1 MIDQIE
7 EQQPMRGLDEYWAMV
22 VRRRWWILGPLFLGW
37 LIVFASAWII
47 PPKYTSDTVILVEQ
61 QKVPQQ
67 FVMPNV
73 QVDLQE
79 RLQSITQ
86 QVLSRSRLLS
96 IINNLHLYQGLFFS
110 SPDDQIKQMRN
121 DIKIDLVQ
129 TPPVPGRPSELT
141 AFKIAYQADKA
152 QIAQQVNTQLASFFI
167 DENVR
172 ASQQQSEST
181 TNFLDTQLTA
191 AAAALAAQEKK
202 IREYEASH
210 QGELPDQLQSN
221 LQILSGT
228 QNQLQSTIDARD
240 KALQQQAY
248 LTSLATQYDAM
259 GITESTPATP
269 VTTAQQLESMR
280 AELATLEAKY
290 TPDHPD
296 VKKLKDSI
304 SNLESMQKQQGE
316 DAKSDKNSDDGDKT
330 AATPGQL
337 QAMGPVMQIQSQI
350 KANKIEIQTYE
361 SRIAKLEAKVNE
373 YQARLNSTPGRQQ
386 ELADIMRNY
395 DESKK
400 NYDELLGKSLASNLA
415 TNLNRQQQGDQFR
428 IIDPP
433 SLPEKSSFPDRFKF
447 SLAGLGVGL
456 ALAFVFGVG
465 SEFLDDRIRGEQD
478 LLGAAQLPVLAEIPS
493 LQTDREIA
501 AQRWKPW
508 IAVAAAVL
516 IAIIIPTGIWYAYFW
531 G

>member
-1 MIDQIE
+1 MMEELDDQK
-7 EQQPMRGLDEYWAMV
+7 PMRGLDEYWAMV
-22 VRRRWWILGPLFLGW
+22 VCRRWWILGPLFLGW

-47 PPKYTSDTVILVEQ
+47 PPKYTSECVILVEP

-67 FVMPNV
+67 FVLPNV
-73 QVDLQE
+73 QVDLSE

-86 QVLSRSRLLS
+86 QVLSRSRLLT
-96 IINNLHLYQGLFFS
+96 IINNLHLYQGIFFS
-110 SPDDQIKQMRN
+110 SPDDQIMQMRK

-129 TPPVPGRPSELT
+129 TPPAPGKSAELT
-141 AFKIAYQADKA
+141 AFKISYVADKP
-152 QIAQQVNTQLASFFI
+152 QIAQQVNTQLAGLFI

-181 TNFLDTQLTA
+181 TNFLDSQLTG
-191 AAAALAAQEKK
+191 AAAALAVQEKK
-202 IREYEASH
+202 IREYEAAH
-210 QGELPDQLQSN
+210 MGELPDQLQSN
-221 LQILSGT
+221 LQILGGAQS
-228 QNQLQSTIDARD
+228 QLQSAIDARD
-240 KALQQQAY
+240 KALQQQTY
-248 LTSLATQYDAM
+248 LNSLLTQYDQM
-259 GITESTPATP
+259 GVTENTTPMGGTQ
-269 VTTAQQLESMR
+269 AQQLDALR
-280 AELATLEAKY
+280 AELAQLQAKY

-296 VKKLKDSI
+296 VKKLKQTI
-304 SNLESMQKQQGE
+304 TEMEQMQKE
-316 DAKSDKNSDDGDKT
+316 TAESKSNDASKDSDKPT
-330 AATPGQL
+330 TTPSQL
-337 QAMGPVMQIQSQI
+337 QAMTPVMQIQSQL
-350 KANKIEIQTYE
+350 KANKLEIQSQE
-361 SRIAKLEAKVNE
+361 ARIGRIEQKVNQ
-373 YQARLNSTPGRQQ
+373 YQARLNATPGRQQ

-400 NYDELLGKSLASNLA
+400 NYDTLLGKTMASSLATS
-415 TNLNRQQQGDQFR
+415 LNRQQQGDQFR

-447 SLAGLGVGL
+447 SLAGLGIGL

-465 SEFLDDRIRGEQD
+465 SEFLDDRIRSETD
-478 LLGAAQLPVLAEIPS
+478 LLNAAELPVLAEIPP
-493 LQTDREIA
+493 LPTDREIA

>member
-1 MIDQIE
+1 MMEELDDQK
-7 EQQPMRGLDEYWAMV
+7 QMRGLDEYWAMV

-47 PPKYTSDTVILVEQ
+47 PPKYTSETVILVEQ

-67 FVMPNV
+67 FVLSNV
-73 QVDLQE
+73 QVDLAE

-86 QVLSRSRLLS
+86 QVLSRGRLLK
-96 IINNLHLYQGLFFS
+96 IINDLHLYQGLFFS
-110 SPDDQIKQMRN
+110 SPDDQVLQFRK

-129 TPPVPGRPSELT
+129 TPAAPGKSAELT
-141 AFKIAYQADKA
+141 AFKISYVADKP

-172 ASQQQSEST
+172 ASQLQSEST
-181 TNFLDTQLTA
+181 TNFLDSQLTA
-191 AAAALAAQEKK
+191 AGAALAAQEKQ
-202 IREYEASH
+202 IREYEGSH

-228 QNQLQSTIDARD
+228 QSQLQSAVDARD

-248 LTSLATQYDAM
+248 LVSLATQYDSM
-259 GITESTPATP
+259 GVNESTPATGGSS
-269 VTTAQQLESMR
+269 AQQLDQLR
-280 AELATLEAKY
+280 AALAAAEARY

-296 VKKLKDSI
+296 VKKLKDTIAKTEQMNKDTS
-304 SNLESMQKQQGE
+304 
-316 DAKSDKNSDDGDKT
+316 DTKSDGTTDTDKPT
-330 AATPGQL
+330 ATASQV
-337 QAMGPVMQIQSQI
+337 QAMTPVMQIQSQI
-350 KANKIEIQTYE
+350 KANKMEIQ
-361 SRIAKLEAKVNE
+361 SREAQISRLEAKVNQ
-373 YQARLNSTPGRQQ
+373 YQARLNATPGRQQ
-386 ELADIMRNY
+386 ELSDIMRNY

-400 NYDELLGKSLASNLA
+400 NYDALLSKTMASSLATSL
-415 TNLNRQQQGDQFR
+415 TRQQQGDQFR

-447 SLAGLGVGL
+447 SLAALGIGL

-465 SEFLDDRIRGEQD
+465 SEFLDDRIRSEND
-478 LLGAAQLPVLAEIPS
+478 LLDAAPLPVLAEIPP
-493 LQTDREIA
+493 LTTDSEIS

>member
-1 MIDQIE
+1 MMNELDDQR
-7 EQQPMRGLDEYWAMV
+7 QMKGLDEYWAMV

-37 LIVFASAWII
+37 LIVFASAWVI
-47 PPKYTSDTVILVEQ
+47 PPKYTSETVILVEQ

-86 QVLSRSRLLS
+86 QVLSRSRLLA

-110 SPDDQIKQMRN
+110 SPDDQIIQMRK
-121 DIKIDLVQ
+121 DIRIDLIQ
-129 TPPVPGRPSELT
+129 TPPVPGKPSELT
-141 AFKIAYQADKA
+141 AFRVSYVADKP
-152 QIAQQVNTQLASFFI
+152 QIAQQVNTQLASYFI

-181 TNFLDTQLTA
+181 TNFLDSQLTS

-202 IREYEASH
+202 IREYEGAH
-210 QGELPDQLQSN
+210 VGELPDQLQSN
-221 LQILSGT
+221 LQILSGA
-228 QNQLQSTIDARD
+228 QSQLQAAIDARD

-259 GITESTPATP
+259 GVTESTTP
-269 VTTAQQLESMR
+269 TTPTVGQQLDSAR
-280 AELATLEAKY
+280 AELAALEAKY

-296 VKKLKDSI
+296 VKKMKETI
-304 SNLESMQKQQGE
+304 TKLEEMQRDTQE
-316 DAKSDKNSDDGDKT
+316 SKSDKSGDDADRVS
-330 AATPGQL
+330 ATPSQL
-337 QAMGPVMQIQSQI
+337 QAMTPVMQIQSQI
-350 KANKIEIQTYE
+350 KANKIEIQ
-361 SRIAKLEAKVNE
+361 SREAQIAKLEAKVNE
-373 YQARLNSTPGRQQ
+373 YQGRLNATPGRQQ
-386 ELADIMRNY
+386 ELSDIMRNY

-400 NYDELLGKSLASNLA
+400 NYDELLGKTMSSSLATS
-415 TNLNRQQQGDQFR
+415 LNRQQQGDQFR

-447 SLAGLGVGL
+447 SLAGLGIGL
-456 ALAFVFGVG
+456 GLAFVFGVG
-465 SEFLDDRIRGEQD
+465 TEFLDDRIRSESD
-478 LLGAAQLPVLAEIPS
+478 LLDTAQLPVLAEIPP
-493 LQTDREIA
+493 LPTDREIA

-508 IAVAAAVL
+508 IAVAAAIL

>member
-1 MIDQIE
+1 MMEELDDQKS
-7 EQQPMRGLDEYWAMV
+7 MRGLDEYWAMV

-47 PPKYTSDTVILVEQ
+47 PPKYTSETVILVEQ
-61 QKVPQQ
+61 QKVPEK
-67 FVMPNV
+67 FVLPNV
-73 QVDLQE
+73 QVDLEE

-110 SPDDQIKQMRN
+110 SPDDQIVQMRK

-129 TPPVPGRPSELT
+129 TAPTPGKPVELT
-141 AFKIAYQADKA
+141 AFKVSYVADKP

-172 ASQQQSEST
+172 ASQEQSQQT
-181 TNFLDTQLTA
+181 TNFLDSQLTA
-191 AAAALAAQEKK
+191 AASALAVQEKQ

-210 QGELPDQLQSN
+210 MGELPDQLQSN
-221 LQILSGT
+221 LQILSGA
-228 QNQLQSTIDARD
+228 QGQLQAAVDARD

-248 LTSLATQYDAM
+248 LSSLATQYDAM
-259 GITESTPATP
+259 GVTENTPAMTQ
-269 VTTAQQLESMR
+269 TNAQQLEAMR
-280 AELATLEAKY
+280 ADLASLEAKY

-296 VKKLKDSI
+296 VKKLKDTI
-304 SNLESMQKQQGE
+304 AKMEQMQKDTQDSKSA
-316 DAKSDKNSDDGDKT
+316 DASDDTDKT
-330 AATPGQL
+330 TATPSQL
-337 QAMGPVMQIQSQI
+337 QAMTPVMQIQSQI
-350 KANKIEIQTYE
+350 KANKLEIQTRE
-361 SRIAKLEAKVNE
+361 QQIAKLEQKVNQ
-373 YQARLNSTPGRQQ
+373 YQARLNATPGRQQ
-386 ELADIMRNY
+386 ELSDIMRNY

-400 NYDELLGKSLASNLA
+400 NYDDLLGKTMTSQLA
-415 TNLNRQQQGDQFR
+415 TSLNRQQQGDQFR

-447 SLAGLGVGL
+447 SLAGLGIGL

-478 LLGAAQLPVLAEIPS
+478 LLDAAQLPVLAEIPP
-493 LQTDREIA
+493 LPTDREVA

-508 IAVAAAVL
+508 IAVAAAIL

>member
-1 MIDQIE
+1 MMEELEDQKS
-7 EQQPMRGLDEYWAMV
+7 MRGLDEYWAMV

-47 PPKYTSDTVILVEQ
+47 PPKYTSETVILVEQ

-73 QVDLQE
+73 QVDLEE
-79 RLQSITQ
+79 RMQSITQ
-86 QVLSRSRLLS
+86 QVLSRSRLLT

-110 SPDDQIKQMRN
+110 SPDDQILKMRK
-121 DIKIDLVQ
+121 DIGIDLVQ
-129 TPPVPGRPSELT
+129 TQPAPGRPAALT
-141 AFKIAYQADKA
+141 AFKVSYVADKP
-152 QIAQQVNTQLASFFI
+152 QIAQQVNTQLASLFI

-181 TNFLDTQLTA
+181 TNFLDSQLTA
-191 AAAALAAQEKK
+191 SAAALATQEKK
-202 IREYEASH
+202 IKEYEGSH
-210 QGELPDQLQSN
+210 MGELPDQLQSN
-221 LQILSGT
+221 LQILTGSQG
-228 QNQLQSTIDARD
+228 QLQAAVEARD

-259 GITESTPATP
+259 GVSESTPAAP
-269 VTTAQQLESMR
+269 QTTAQQLEMMR
-280 AELATLEAKY
+280 AELASLEAKY

-296 VKKLKDSI
+296 VKKLKDTI
-304 SNLESMQKQQGE
+304 AKMEQMQKDTQDTKSQ
-316 DAKSDKNSDDGDKT
+316 DASDDSEKKT
-330 AATPGQL
+330 ATASELT
-337 QAMGPVMQIQSQI
+337 AMTPVMQIQSQM
-350 KANKIEIQTYE
+350 KANKLEIQTRE
-361 SRIAKLEAKVNE
+361 AQIAKLEAKVNE
-373 YQARLNSTPGRQQ
+373 YQARLNATPVRQQ
-386 ELADIMRNY
+386 ELSDIMRNY

-400 NYDELLGKSLASNLA
+400 NYDTLLGKTMQSSLATSL
-415 TNLNRQQQGDQFR
+415 TRQQQGDQFR

-433 SLPEKSSFPDRFKF
+433 SLPEKASFPDRFKF

-465 SEFLDDRIRGEQD
+465 SEFIDDRIRSEQD
-478 LLGAAQLPVLAEIPS
+478 LIEAAPLPVLAEIPP
-493 LQTDREIA
+493 LPTDEEIS

-508 IAVAAAVL
+508 IALAAAIL
-516 IAIIIPTGIWYAYFW
+516 IAIIIPTGIWYAFYW

>member
-1 MIDQIE
+1 MTEEFDDQKS
-7 EQQPMRGLDEYWAMV
+7 MRGLDEYWAMV
-22 VRRRWWILGPLFLGW
+22 VRRRWWIIGPLFLGW

-47 PPKYTSDTVILVEQ
+47 PPKYTSETVILVEQ
-61 QKVPQQ
+61 QKVPEQ

-96 IINNLHLYQGLFFS
+96 IINELHLYQGLFFG
-110 SPDDQIKQMRN
+110 SPDDQIMQMRK
-121 DIKIDLVQ
+121 DITIDLVQ
-129 TPPVPGRPSELT
+129 APANNGRPGALT
-141 AFKIAYQADKA
+141 AFKVSYVADKP
-152 QIAQQVNTQLASFFI
+152 QIAQQVNTQLATLFI
-167 DENVR
+167 DENIR

-202 IREYEASH
+202 MREYEGSH
-210 QGELPDQLQSN
+210 MGELPDQLQSN
-221 LQILSGT
+221 LQILNGA
-228 QNQLQSTIDARD
+228 QGQLQAAIDARD

-248 LTSLATQYDAM
+248 LNSLATQYDAM
-259 GITESTPATP
+259 GVTESTAATP
-269 VTTAQQLESMR
+269 QTTAQQIEMMR

-296 VKKLKDSI
+296 VKKLKDTI
-304 SNLESMQKQQGE
+304 SKMEQMQKDTTDTKSGDATNDGE
-316 DAKSDKNSDDGDKT
+316 KSSP
-330 AATPGQL
+330 AQV
-337 QAMGPVMQIQSQI
+337 QAMTPVMQIQSQL
-350 KANKIEIQTYE
+350 KANKLEIQ
-361 SRIAKLEAKVNE
+361 SREALISRLEAKVNQ
-373 YQARLNSTPGRQQ
+373 YQARLNATPGRQQ
-386 ELADIMRNY
+386 ELSDIMRNY

-400 NYDELLGKSLASNLA
+400 SYDELLGKTMASSLATS
-415 TNLNRQQQGDQFR
+415 LNRQQQGDQFR

-433 SLPEKSSFPDRFKF
+433 SLPDKSSFPDRFKF
-447 SLAGLGVGL
+447 SLAGLGIGL

-465 SEFLDDRIRGEQD
+465 SEFLDDRIRSEQD
-478 LLGAAQLPVLAEIPS
+478 LLDAAPLPVLAEIPP
-493 LQTDREIA
+493 LATDSEIS

-508 IAVAAAVL
+508 IAVAAAIL